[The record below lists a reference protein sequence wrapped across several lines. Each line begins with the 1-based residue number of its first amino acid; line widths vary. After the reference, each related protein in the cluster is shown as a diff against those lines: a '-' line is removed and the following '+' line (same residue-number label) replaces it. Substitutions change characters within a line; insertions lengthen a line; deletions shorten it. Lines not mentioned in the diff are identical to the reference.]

1 MDKFKKIGRFVIP
14 AAALLL
20 PILSLAAVQ
29 ITPPDVTT
37 TGTPITLVEIE
48 NIISRIANF
57 LIVISVIIAVIFII
71 WGGVK
76 YMVSRGDEKAATEA
90 KSIIFNGIIG
100 AAVVLGVGVIL
111 NTVKALLARTFFA

>member
-1 MDKFKKIGRFVIP
+1 MSKFKKIGKFVIP

-20 PILSLAAVQ
+20 PIMSLAAVQ
-29 ITPPDVTT
+29 VIPPDVTT

-48 NIISRIANF
+48 NIITRFANF

-71 WGGVK
+71 WGGVM
-76 YMVSRGDEKAATEA
+76 YMTSRGDAKKAEA
-90 KSIIFNGIIG
+90 ARGVIFNGIIG

-111 NTVKALLARTFFA
+111 NTVKGLLARTFFS